1 MAYALAS
8 AARFVETPCQGGTAA
23 KAAAKTR
30 RREAPP
36 DGARRDGATGQSQDR
51 DRHMSDIEELEGRI
65 SAALDRIAK
74 GIDGLDSPETAP
86 ETDAVS
92 VGDLQRQLDEERLAN
107 AQLEERVKRLKA
119 RQDTKMA
126 ALEGEVAEY
135 RDRLAGMDRDLQR
148 LRQVNAELRNLTGLL
163 RAAATEGV
171 TEAHLI
177 NKAMMAEL
185 DAVRATQ
192 AADAAEIDAVLGE
205 LRPIIEEAE

>member
-1 MAYALAS
+1 
-8 AARFVETPCQGGTAA
+8 
-23 KAAAKTR
+23 
-30 RREAPP
+30 
-36 DGARRDGATGQSQDR
+36 
-51 DRHMSDIEELEGRI
+51 MSDIEELEGRI

-74 GIDGLDSPETAP
+74 GIDGLTPAQAAPETETGTGTEAGS
-86 ETDAVS
+86 ETGTETGTDAVS
-92 VGDLQRQLDEERLAN
+92 AQDLQTQLDEERLAN

-119 RQDTKMA
+119 RQDTKLA

-148 LRQVNAELRNLTGLL
+148 LRQVNAELRNLTGQL

-171 TEAHLI
+171 AEAHLI

-205 LRPIIEEAE
+205 LRPIIEETE

>member
-1 MAYALAS
+1 
-8 AARFVETPCQGGTAA
+8 
-23 KAAAKTR
+23 
-30 RREAPP
+30 
-36 DGARRDGATGQSQDR
+36 
-51 DRHMSDIEELEGRI
+51 MSDIEELEGRI

-74 GIDGLDSPETAP
+74 GIDGLDAAEAAP
-86 ETDAVS
+86 GAEADPVRAE
-92 VGDLQRQLDEERLAN
+92 DLQRQLEDERLAN
-107 AQLEERVKRLKA
+107 AQLEERVKKLKE
-119 RQDTKMA
+119 RQDTKLSS
-126 ALEGEVAEY
+126 LEGEVAEY

-148 LRQVNAELRNLTGLL
+148 LRQVNAELRNLTAQL

-171 TEAHLI
+171 AEAHLI